1 MGNKEVR
8 MKRFITIVL
17 ILIFIMITSA
27 CSQDRISPNERFDTY
42 VNHWNAED
50 FDKMYA
56 MLSTEAAETY
66 PPEEFI
72 DRYQKIYD
80 DLSISDLHITYD
92 ELTKEEIKTA
102 FDKERTTIPFK
113 VNMESMAGPIE
124 FTYDAIIILTEGL
137 F

>member
-1 MGNKEVR
+1 MGNKGVR

-17 ILIFIMITSA
+17 ILIFMMVTSA
-27 CSQDRISPNERFDTY
+27 CSQDRISPNERFETY

-66 PPEEFI
+66 PPVEFI

-80 DLSISDLHITYD
+80 DLSISDLDITYD
-92 ELTKEEIKTA
+92 ELTKEEIKKA
-102 FDKERTTIPFK
+102 FDNESTTIPYK
-113 VNMESMAGPIE
+113 
-124 FTYDAIIILTEGL
+124 LTWRVWQGQSSLRMMQHL